1 MLQITRMLA
10 RRAGRVQSQDLFEQ
24 LNAIL
29 ISKFISYAS
38 CRVPEEVLMKTI
50 PEAANLYKLFHRK
63 AIHEWRK
70 RMNDHN
76 LTIERGERMRLL
88 ATCKNM
94 DRLKFDSLDTYMLT
108 MYGEVY
114 AEALLS
120 IASFG
125 ERVQKAMEQN
135 QEDGVWCIQMP
146 FLITNEKWTCLCK
159 RVRFLVRII
168 KRKVLSL
175 ESCPSHE
182 KLNLAVQKL
191 SLIF

>member
-1 MLQITRMLA
+1 MDSMPPR
-10 RRAGRVQSQDLFEQ
+10 
-24 LNAIL
+24 
-29 ISKFISYAS
+29 
-38 CRVPEEVLMKTI
+38 
-50 PEAANLYKLFHRK
+50 
-63 AIHEWRK
+63 
-70 RMNDHN
+70 N
-76 LTIERGERMRLL
+76 LTNGGNRCDHQRHLDFPDGQ
-88 ATCKNM
+88 AKNM